1 MQGRNPRRSINI
13 HSSEPGELY
22 GAQQYDR
29 IIQHI
34 AMCGF
39 ALTNDEAFSLGFE
52 NGKFQG

>member
-1 MQGRNPRRSINI
+1 MHGRNPRRSINI